1 MSNEERTTALE
12 FPCDFPIKV
21 MGLTEGD
28 FDTLVVSIVQ
38 RHVGPLAEGAV
49 AVRASRAGKYVSV
62 TVTVRAESQLQL
74 DDLYRELTGHERV
87 VMVL

>member
-1 MSNEERTTALE
+1 MAETSGSAIT

-21 MGLTEGD
+21 MGRAADD

-38 RHVGPLAEGAV
+38 RHVGDLHEHSIT
-49 AVRASRAGKYVSV
+49 VRASAGGNYVSV
-62 TVTVRAESQLQL
+62 TVTVRAESQHQL
-74 DDLYRELTGHERV
+74 DNLYRELSGHERV

>member
-1 MSNEERTTALE
+1 MSDNRESAIQ

-21 MGLTEGD
+21 MGRTADD

-38 RHVGPLAEGAV
+38 RHVGNLSEESV
-49 AVRASRAGKYVSV
+49 TVRASAGGNYVSV
-62 TVTVRAESQLQL
+62 TVTVIAESQHQL
-74 DDLYRELTGHERV
+74 DNLYRELSGHERV

>member
-1 MSNEERTTALE
+1 MTESSGSAIK

-21 MGLTEGD
+21 MGRAADD

-38 RHVGPLAEGAV
+38 RHVGNLSEESV
-49 AVRASRAGKYVSV
+49 TVRASAGGNYVSV
-62 TVTVRAESQLQL
+62 TVTVLAENQDQL
-74 DDLYRELTGHERV
+74 DNLYRELSGHERV